1 MAFSMSSHDSAL
13 KYRALTEISEV
24 FLGSRDCD
32 ALFRGLWDALG
43 KLVRFDFLLL
53 MLIDEQTRSIRVET
67 MAGAPPV
74 DSPVGRNF
82 PLEGAPSEVVWK
94 SQKPLYVSDIEDE
107 TRFRPDVLRDMQRY
121 QLRSGFWVPLT
132 TVRRKLGSMVF
143 ASRYPGARRRF
154 ACRLWCRSRTM
165 AAAFPKTSGRICS
178 TRSCQPSTTAAASD
192 SRSSPR

>member
-82 PLEGAPSEVVWK
+82 PLEGAPSE
-94 SQKPLYVSDIEDE
+94 I
-107 TRFRPDVLRDMQRY
+107 
-121 QLRSGFWVPLT
+121 
-132 TVRRKLGSMVF
+132 
-143 ASRYPGARRRF
+143 
-154 ACRLWCRSRTM
+154 
-165 AAAFPKTSGRICS
+165 GR
-178 TRSCQPSTTAAASD
+178 AHV
-192 SRSSPR
+192 